1 MKKPVGD
8 PTTQHPKKLMK
19 SNWKL
24 LTLIAILSSAIT
36 LAAYNFLGF
45 NNRDVVM
52 NESSTP
58 TITSR
63 LAALTGN
70 GTGAPGDFSF
80 AAESATPMVVH
91 IRTTMTRTVRQQ
103 QMPDIFRE
111 FFGDEFGGGQ
121 RGQGQPRRQQGQAS
135 GSGVI
140 ISKDGYIVT
149 NNHVVQDAD
158 EVEVVM
164 TDKRSFKAKVIGTDP
179 LTDLAV
185 IKVEAS
191 NLPAIT
197 LGDSDALKLGEWV
210 LAVGYPL
217 DLESTVTAGIVS
229 AKSRKIGI
237 LEQDFQQRRQQQG
250 QGQGQPDPQQV
261 DTPLESFIQ
270 TDAAI
275 NPGNSGGALVNLRGE
290 LVGIN
295 SAIASQTGYYS
306 GYGFAV
312 PVSLVKKVTAD
323 LLKYGNVQRGYLGVL
338 PMELNSKIAKEKNVK
353 VGRGIYLDEVV
364 DNGAAKSAGLQK
376 GDVIVKMEGQ
386 PVDSDAQMREIIG
399 RRRPGDVI
407 NVTVNRDGS
416 ERDFKVELRNR
427 NGGRDVIK
435 KAEAA
440 TTTASVNS
448 LGAELEDLS
457 AADLQKLGVTGG
469 VRVKR
474 LTDGK
479 LAETDIEEGFVIV
492 KANGKNVKSVKD
504 LQAIMSSTKEGE
516 GLMLIGMYPGSS
528 RMYYYAVPV

>member
-1 MKKPVGD
+1 MA
-8 PTTQHPKKLMK
+8 L
-19 SNWKL
+19 
-24 LTLIAILSSAIT
+24 LSSVIT
-36 LAAYNFLGF
+36 LAAYNLLGF
-45 NNRDVVM
+45 NNRDVIL
-52 NESSTP
+52 NESSP
-58 TITSR
+58 IQAITGR
-63 LAALTGN
+63 LASMPGSN
-70 GTGAPGDFSF
+70 PSGTPGDFST
-80 AAESATPMVVH
+80 AAEAVTPMVVH

-103 QMPDIFRE
+103 QQVPDIFRE

-121 RGQGQPRRQQGQAS
+121 RQPRRQQGQAS

-158 EVEVVM
+158 EVEVIM

-185 IKVEAS
+185 IKVDAN

-229 AKSRKIGI
+229 AKGRRIGI
-237 LEQDFQQRRQQQG
+237 LDQNISKTDAK
-250 QGQGQPDPQQV
+250 PDSPV
-261 DTPLESFIQ
+261 EAFIQ

-295 SAIASQTGYYS
+295 SAIASATGYYS

-312 PVSLVKKVTAD
+312 PVSLVKKVSAD
-323 LLKYGNVQRGYLGVL
+323 LLKYGNVQRGYIGIL
-338 PMELNSKIAKEKNVK
+338 PIELNSTVAKEKGAK
-353 VGRGIYLDEVV
+353 IGRGIYVENVV
-364 DNGAAKSAGLQK
+364 EKGAAEAAGLKK

-386 PVDSDAQMREIIG
+386 PLDSDAQMREIIG
-399 RRRPGDVI
+399 RRRPGDIV
-407 NVTVNRDGS
+407 NVTVNRDGT

-435 KAEAA
+435 KADVAA
-440 TTTASVNS
+440 SSTSLST
-448 LGAELEDLS
+448 LGASFEDLS
-457 AADLQKLGVTGG
+457 AQDAKQLGVNGG
-469 VRVKR
+469 VRVKKIV
-474 LTDGK
+474 DGK
-479 LAETDIEEGFVIV
+479 LAETDVEEGFIIV
-492 KANGKNVKSVKD
+492 KANGKNVKTTKD
-504 LQAIMSSTKEGE
+504 LQAIMASVKEGE
-516 GLMLIGMYPGSS
+516 GLMLIGMYPNSS

>member
-1 MKKPVGD
+1 MA
-8 PTTQHPKKLMK
+8 L
-19 SNWKL
+19 
-24 LTLIAILSSAIT
+24 LSSVIT
-36 LAAYNFLGF
+36 LAAYNLLGF
-45 NNRDVVM
+45 NNRDVIF
-52 NESSTP
+52 NESSP
-58 TITSR
+58 IPAITGR
-63 LAALTGN
+63 LASMPGGPMA
-70 GTGAPGDFSF
+70 APGDFST
-80 AAESATPMVVH
+80 AAEAVTPTVVH

-103 QMPDIFRE
+103 QVPDIFRE

-121 RGQGQPRRQQGQAS
+121 RQPRRQQGQAS

-158 EVEVVM
+158 EVEVIM

-185 IKVEAS
+185 IKVEAN

-229 AKSRKIGI
+229 AKGRRIGI
-237 LEQDFQQRRQQQG
+237 LDQNINKNDAK
-250 QGQGQPDPQQV
+250 PDSPV
-261 DTPLESFIQ
+261 EAFIQ

-295 SAIASQTGYYS
+295 SAIASATGYYS

-312 PVSLVKKVTAD
+312 PVSLVKKVSAD
-323 LLKYGNVQRGYLGVL
+323 LLKYGNVQRGYIGIL
-338 PMELNSKIAKEKNVK
+338 PIELNSTVAKEKGAK
-353 VGRGIYLDEVV
+353 IGRGIYVESVV
-364 DNGAAKSAGLQK
+364 EKGAAEAAGLKK

-386 PVDSDAQMREIIG
+386 TLDSDAQMREIIG
-399 RRRPGDVI
+399 RRRPGDVVT
-407 NVTVNRDGS
+407 VTVNRDGT

-435 KAEAA
+435 KSDISASN
-440 TTTASVNS
+440 TALST
-448 LGAELEDLS
+448 LGASFEDLS
-457 AADLQKLGVTGG
+457 AQDAKQLGVTGG
-469 VRVKR
+469 VRVKKI
-474 LTDGK
+474 TDGK
-479 LAETDIEEGFVIV
+479 LAETDVEEGFIIV
-492 KANGKNVKSVKD
+492 KANGKNVKTTKD
-504 LQAIMSSTKEGE
+504 LQAILSSVKEGE
-516 GLMLIGMYPGSS
+516 GLMLIGMYPNSS

>member
-1 MKKPVGD
+1 MA
-8 PTTQHPKKLMK
+8 L
-19 SNWKL
+19 
-24 LTLIAILSSAIT
+24 LSSVVT
-36 LAAYNFLGF
+36 LAAYNLLGF
-45 NNRDVVM
+45 NNRDVIL
-52 NESSTP
+52 NESSP
-58 TITSR
+58 IQAITGR
-63 LAALTGN
+63 LASMPGSN
-70 GTGAPGDFSF
+70 PSGVPGDFST
-80 AAESATPMVVH
+80 AAEAVTPMVVH

-103 QMPDIFRE
+103 QQVPDIFRE

-121 RGQGQPRRQQGQAS
+121 RQPRRQQGQAS

-158 EVEVVM
+158 EVEVIM

-185 IKVEAS
+185 IKVDAN

-229 AKSRKIGI
+229 AKGRRIGI
-237 LEQDFQQRRQQQG
+237 LDQNISKTDAK
-250 QGQGQPDPQQV
+250 PDSPV
-261 DTPLESFIQ
+261 EAFIQ

-295 SAIASQTGYYS
+295 SAIASATGYYS

-312 PVSLVKKVTAD
+312 PVSLVKKVSAD
-323 LLKYGNVQRGYLGVL
+323 LLKYGNVQRGYIGIL
-338 PMELNSKIAKEKNVK
+338 PIELNSTVAKEKGAK
-353 VGRGIYLDEVV
+353 IGRGIYVENVV
-364 DNGAAKSAGLQK
+364 EKGAAEAAGLKK

-386 PVDSDAQMREIIG
+386 ALDSDAQMREIIG
-399 RRRPGDVI
+399 RRRPGDVV
-407 NVTVNRDGS
+407 NVTVNRDGT

-435 KAEAA
+435 KADVAA
-440 TTTASVNS
+440 ASTSLNT
-448 LGAELEDLS
+448 LGASFEDLS
-457 AADLQKLGVTGG
+457 AQDAKQLGVSGG
-469 VRVKR
+469 VRVKKI
-474 LTDGK
+474 TDGK
-479 LAETDIEEGFVIV
+479 LAETDVEEGFIIV
-492 KANGKNVKSVKD
+492 KANGKNVKTTKD
-504 LQAIMSSTKEGE
+504 LQAIMASVKEGE
-516 GLMLIGMYPGSS
+516 GLMLIGMYPNSS

>member
-1 MKKPVGD
+1 
-8 PTTQHPKKLMK
+8 MK

-24 LTLIAILSSAIT
+24 LALMALLSSAIT
-36 LAAYNFLGF
+36 LAAYNLLGF
-45 NNRDVVM
+45 NNRDVIF
-52 NESSTP
+52 NESSPIP
-58 TITSR
+58 TMTGR
-63 LAALTGN
+63 LASLPGGPTAV
-70 GTGAPGDFSF
+70 PGDFST
-80 AAESATPMVVH
+80 AAEAVTPMVVH

-103 QMPDIFRE
+103 QIPDIFRE
-111 FFGDEFGGGQ
+111 FFGDEFGGQQ
-121 RGQGQPRRQQGQAS
+121 RQPRRQQGQAS

-158 EVEVVM
+158 EVEVIM

-185 IKVEAS
+185 IKVEAN

-229 AKSRKIGI
+229 AKGRRIGI
-237 LEQDFQQRRQQQG
+237 LDQNINKNDAK
-250 QGQGQPDPQQV
+250 PDSPV
-261 DTPLESFIQ
+261 EAFIQ

-295 SAIASQTGYYS
+295 SAIASATGYYS

-312 PVSLVKKVTAD
+312 PVSLVKKVSAD
-323 LLKYGNVQRGYLGVL
+323 LLKYGNVQRGYIGIL
-338 PMELNSKIAKEKNVK
+338 PIELNSTVAKEKGAK
-353 VGRGIYLDEVV
+353 IGRGIYVESVV
-364 DNGAAKSAGLQK
+364 EKGAAEAAGLKK

-386 PVDSDAQMREIIG
+386 TLDSDAQMREIIG
-399 RRRPGDVI
+399 RRRPGDVVS
-407 NVTVNRDGS
+407 VTVNRDGT

-435 KAEAA
+435 KSEVTAA
-440 TTTASVNS
+440 NTALSS
-448 LGAELEDLS
+448 LGANFEDLS
-457 AADLQKLGVTGG
+457 AQDAKQLGVSGG
-469 VRVKR
+469 VRVKKIM
-474 LTDGK
+474 DGK
-479 LAETDIEEGFVIV
+479 LAETDVEEGFIIV
-492 KANGKNVKSVKD
+492 KANGKNVKTTKD
-504 LQAIMSSTKEGE
+504 LQTILSSVKEGE
-516 GLMLIGMYPGSS
+516 GLMLIGMYPNSS

>member
-1 MKKPVGD
+1 
-8 PTTQHPKKLMK
+8 MK

-24 LTLIAILSSAIT
+24 LALMALLSSAVT
-36 LAAYNFLGF
+36 LAAYNLLGF
-45 NNRDVVM
+45 NKRDVFF
-52 NESSTP
+52 NESSPTP
-58 TITSR
+58 TITGR

-70 GTGAPGDFSF
+70 GPTATPGDFST
-80 AAESATPMVVH
+80 AAEAVTPMVVH

-103 QMPDIFRE
+103 QVPDIFRD
-111 FFGDEFGGGQ
+111 FFGDDFGGSQQ
-121 RGQGQPRRQQGQAS
+121 RPRRQQGQAS

-158 EVEVVM
+158 EVEVIM

-185 IKVEAS
+185 IKVEAN

-229 AKSRKIGI
+229 AKGRGIGI
-237 LEQDFQQRRQQQG
+237 LSQGQNARQQN
-250 QGQGQPDPQQV
+250 DPKA
-261 DTPLESFIQ
+261 DTPIEAFIQ

-295 SAIASQTGYYS
+295 SAIASATGYYS

-312 PVSLVKKVTAD
+312 PVSLVKKVSAD
-323 LLKYGNVQRGYLGVL
+323 LLKYGNVQRGYLGIL
-338 PMELNSKIAKEKNVK
+338 PIELNSTVAKDKGAK
-353 VGRGIYLDEVV
+353 VGRGIYVESVV
-364 DNGAAKSAGLQK
+364 DNGAAKSAGLEK

-386 PVDSDAQMREIIG
+386 PLDSDAQMREIIG
-399 RRRPGDVI
+399 RRRPGDVL
-407 NVTVNRDGS
+407 NVTVNRNGS
-416 ERDFKVELRNR
+416 ERDFKIELRNR

-435 KAEAA
+435 KADVTAA
-440 TTTASVNS
+440 STALST
-448 LGAELEDLS
+448 LGADFEELS
-457 AADLQKLGVTGG
+457 AQDAKQLGVTGG
-469 VRVKR
+469 VRVKKIV
-474 LTDGK
+474 DGK
-479 LAETDIEEGFVIV
+479 LAETDVEEGFIIV
-492 KANGKNVKSVKD
+492 KANGKNVKTTKD
-504 LQAIMSSTKEGE
+504 LQAILSAVKEGE
-516 GLMLIGMYPGSS
+516 GLMLIGMYPNSS

>member
-1 MKKPVGD
+1 
-8 PTTQHPKKLMK
+8 MK

-24 LTLIAILSSAIT
+24 LALMALLSSVIT
-36 LAAYNFLGF
+36 LAAYNLLGF
-45 NNRDVVM
+45 NNRDVIL
-52 NESSTP
+52 NEASP
-58 TITSR
+58 IQQITGR
-63 LAALTGN
+63 LASMPGGPSA
-70 GTGAPGDFSF
+70 APGDFST
-80 AAESATPMVVH
+80 AAEAVTPMVVH

-103 QMPDIFRE
+103 QVPDIFRE

-121 RGQGQPRRQQGQAS
+121 RQPRRQQGQAS

-158 EVEVVM
+158 EVEVIM

-185 IKVEAS
+185 IKVEAN

-229 AKSRKIGI
+229 AKGRRIGI
-237 LEQDFQQRRQQQG
+237 LDQNISKTDAK
-250 QGQGQPDPQQV
+250 PDSPV
-261 DTPLESFIQ
+261 EAFIQ

-295 SAIASQTGYYS
+295 SAIASATGYYS

-312 PVSLVKKVTAD
+312 PVSLVKKVSAD
-323 LLKYGNVQRGYLGVL
+323 LLKYGNVQRGYIGIL
-338 PMELNSKIAKEKNVK
+338 PIELNSTVAKEKGAK
-353 VGRGIYLDEVV
+353 IGRGIYVESVV
-364 DNGAAKSAGLQK
+364 EKGAAEAAGLKK

-386 PVDSDAQMREIIG
+386 PLDSDAQMREIIG
-399 RRRPGDVI
+399 RRRPGDVV
-407 NVTVNRDGS
+407 NVTVNRDGT

-435 KAEAA
+435 KSDVTAA
-440 TTTASVNS
+440 NTSLST
-448 LGAELEDLS
+448 LGASFEELS
-457 AADLQKLGVTGG
+457 AQEAKQLGVTGG
-469 VRVKR
+469 VRVKKI
-474 LTDGK
+474 TDGK
-479 LAETDIEEGFVIV
+479 LAETDIEEGFIIV
-492 KANGKNVKSVKD
+492 KANGKNVKTTKD
-504 LQAIMSSTKEGE
+504 LQAIMSTVKEGE
-516 GLMLIGMYPGSS
+516 GLMLIGMYPNSS

>member
-1 MKKPVGD
+1 
-8 PTTQHPKKLMK
+8 MK

-24 LTLIAILSSAIT
+24 LALMALLSSVIT
-36 LAAYNFLGF
+36 LAAYNLLGF
-45 NNRDVVM
+45 NNRDVIF
-52 NESSTP
+52 NESSP
-58 TITSR
+58 IPAITGR
-63 LAALTGN
+63 LASMPGGPMA
-70 GTGAPGDFSF
+70 APGDFST
-80 AAESATPMVVH
+80 AAEAVTPTVVH

-103 QMPDIFRE
+103 QVPDIFRE

-121 RGQGQPRRQQGQAS
+121 RQPRRQQGQAS

-158 EVEVVM
+158 EVEVIM

-185 IKVEAS
+185 IKVEAN

-229 AKSRKIGI
+229 AKGRRIGI
-237 LEQDFQQRRQQQG
+237 LDQNINKNDAK
-250 QGQGQPDPQQV
+250 PDSPV
-261 DTPLESFIQ
+261 EAFIQ

-295 SAIASQTGYYS
+295 SAIASATGYYS

-312 PVSLVKKVTAD
+312 PVSLVKKVSAD
-323 LLKYGNVQRGYLGVL
+323 LLKYGNVQRGYIGIL
-338 PMELNSKIAKEKNVK
+338 PIELNSTVAKEKGAK
-353 VGRGIYLDEVV
+353 IGRGIYVESVV
-364 DNGAAKSAGLQK
+364 EKGAAEAAGLKK

-386 PVDSDAQMREIIG
+386 TLDSDAQMREIIG
-399 RRRPGDVI
+399 RRRPGDVVT
-407 NVTVNRDGS
+407 VTVNRDGT

-435 KAEAA
+435 KSDISASN
-440 TTTASVNS
+440 TALST
-448 LGAELEDLS
+448 LGASFEDLS
-457 AADLQKLGVTGG
+457 AQDAKQLGVTGG
-469 VRVKR
+469 VRVKKI
-474 LTDGK
+474 TDGK
-479 LAETDIEEGFVIV
+479 LAETDVEEGFIIV
-492 KANGKNVKSVKD
+492 KANGKNVKTTKD
-504 LQAIMSSTKEGE
+504 LQAILSSVKEGE
-516 GLMLIGMYPGSS
+516 GLMLIGMYPNSS

>member
-1 MKKPVGD
+1 MA
-8 PTTQHPKKLMK
+8 L
-19 SNWKL
+19 
-24 LTLIAILSSAIT
+24 LSSVIT
-36 LAAYNFLGF
+36 LAAYNLLGF
-45 NNRDVVM
+45 NNRDVIL
-52 NESSTP
+52 NESSP
-58 TITSR
+58 IQAITGR
-63 LAALTGN
+63 LASMPGSN
-70 GTGAPGDFSF
+70 PSGTPGDFST
-80 AAESATPMVVH
+80 AAEAVTPMVVH

-103 QMPDIFRE
+103 QQVPDIFRE

-121 RGQGQPRRQQGQAS
+121 RQPRRQQGQAS

-158 EVEVVM
+158 EVEVIM

-185 IKVEAS
+185 IKVDAN

-229 AKSRKIGI
+229 AKGRRIGI
-237 LEQDFQQRRQQQG
+237 LDQNISKTDAK
-250 QGQGQPDPQQV
+250 PDSPV
-261 DTPLESFIQ
+261 EAFIQ

-295 SAIASQTGYYS
+295 SAIASATGYYS

-312 PVSLVKKVTAD
+312 PVSLVKKVSAD
-323 LLKYGNVQRGYLGVL
+323 LLKYGNVQRGYIGIL
-338 PMELNSKIAKEKNVK
+338 PIELNSTVAKEKGAK
-353 VGRGIYLDEVV
+353 IGRGIYVENVV
-364 DNGAAKSAGLQK
+364 EKGAAEAAGLKK

-386 PVDSDAQMREIIG
+386 PLDSDAQMREIIG
-399 RRRPGDVI
+399 RRRPGDIV
-407 NVTVNRDGS
+407 NVTVNRDGT

-435 KAEAA
+435 KADVAA
-440 TTTASVNS
+440 SSTSLST
-448 LGAELEDLS
+448 LGASFEDLS
-457 AADLQKLGVTGG
+457 AQDAKQLGVSGG
-469 VRVKR
+469 VRVKKIV
-474 LTDGK
+474 DGK
-479 LAETDIEEGFVIV
+479 LAETDVEEGFIIV
-492 KANGKNVKSVKD
+492 KANGKNVKTTKD
-504 LQAIMSSTKEGE
+504 LQAIMASVKEGE
-516 GLMLIGMYPGSS
+516 GLMLIGMYPNSS

>member
-1 MKKPVGD
+1 
-8 PTTQHPKKLMK
+8 MK

-24 LTLIAILSSAIT
+24 LALMALLSSAVT
-36 LAAYNFLGF
+36 LAAYNLLGF
-45 NNRDVVM
+45 NKRDVIF
-52 NESSTP
+52 NESSPTP
-58 TITSR
+58 TVTGR
-63 LAALTGN
+63 LASLTGN
-70 GTGAPGDFSF
+70 GPTATPGDFST
-80 AAESATPMVVH
+80 AAEAVTPMVVH

-103 QMPDIFRE
+103 QVPDIFRD
-111 FFGDEFGGGQ
+111 FFGDDFGGSQ
-121 RGQGQPRRQQGQAS
+121 RPRRQQGQAS

-158 EVEVVM
+158 EVEVIM

-185 IKVEAS
+185 IKVDAN

-229 AKSRKIGI
+229 AKGRGIGI
-237 LEQDFQQRRQQQG
+237 LSQNQNGRQQN
-250 QGQGQPDPQQV
+250 DPKA
-261 DTPLESFIQ
+261 DTPIEAFIQ

-295 SAIASQTGYYS
+295 SAIASATGYYS

-312 PVSLVKKVTAD
+312 PVSLVKKVSAD
-323 LLKYGNVQRGYLGVL
+323 LLKYGNVQRGYLGIL
-338 PMELNSKIAKEKNVK
+338 PIELNSTVAKEKGVK
-353 VGRGIYLDEVV
+353 VGRGIYVESVV
-364 DNGAAKSAGLQK
+364 DNGAAKAAGLEK

-386 PVDSDAQMREIIG
+386 PLDSDAQMREVIG

-407 NVTVNRDGS
+407 TVTVNRNGS

-427 NGGRDVIK
+427 NGGHDVIK
-435 KAEAA
+435 KSDITAA
-440 TTTASVNS
+440 NTALST
-448 LGAELEDLS
+448 LGAEFEELS
-457 AADLQKLGVTGG
+457 AQDAKQLGVSGG
-469 VRVKR
+469 VRVKKIV
-474 LTDGK
+474 DGK
-479 LAETDIEEGFVIV
+479 LAETDIEEGFIIV
-492 KANGKNVKSVKD
+492 KANGKNVKTTKD
-504 LQAIMSSTKEGE
+504 LQAILSAVKEGE
-516 GLMLIGMYPGSS
+516 GLMLIGMYPNSS

>member
-1 MKKPVGD
+1 MA
-8 PTTQHPKKLMK
+8 L
-19 SNWKL
+19 
-24 LTLIAILSSAIT
+24 LSSVIT

-45 NNRDVVM
+45 NNRDVIF
-52 NESSTP
+52 NESSPTP
-58 TITSR
+58 TILGR
-63 LAALTGN
+63 LASMP
-70 GTGAPGDFSF
+70 GAPTAMPGDFST
-80 AAESATPMVVH
+80 AAEAVTPTVVH

-103 QMPDIFRE
+103 QVPDIFRE
-111 FFGDEFGGGQ
+111 FFGDEFGGSQ
-121 RGQGQPRRQQGQAS
+121 RQPRRQQGQAS

-158 EVEVVM
+158 EVEVIM

-185 IKVEAS
+185 IKVDAN

-229 AKSRKIGI
+229 AKGRKIGI
-237 LEQDFQQRRQQQG
+237 LDQNISKTDAK
-250 QGQGQPDPQQV
+250 PDSPV
-261 DTPLESFIQ
+261 EAFIQ

-295 SAIASQTGYYS
+295 SAIASATGYYS

-312 PVSLVKKVTAD
+312 PVSLVKKVSAD
-323 LLKYGNVQRGYLGVL
+323 LLKYGNVQRGYIGIL
-338 PMELNSKIAKEKNVK
+338 PIELNSTIAKEKNVK
-353 VGRGIYLDEVV
+353 IGRGIYVQEVV
-364 DNGAAKSAGLQK
+364 EKGAAEAAGLKK
-376 GDVIVKMEGQ
+376 GDVIVKMDGQ
-386 PVDSDAQMREIIG
+386 SLDSDAQMREIIG
-399 RRRPGDVI
+399 RRRPGDIV

-416 ERDFKVELRNR
+416 ERDFNVELRNR

-435 KAEAA
+435 KSDV
-440 TTTASVNS
+440 TASNASLGS
-448 LGAELEDLS
+448 LGAQFEELS
-457 AADLQKLGVTGG
+457 AQDAKQMGITGG
-469 VRVKR
+469 VRVKKI
-474 LTDGK
+474 TDGK
-479 LAETDIEEGFVIV
+479 LAETDIEEGFIIV
-492 KANGKNVKSVKD
+492 KANGKNVKTTKD
-504 LQAIMSSTKEGE
+504 LQTIMASVKEGE
-516 GLMLIGMYPGSS
+516 GLMLIGMYPNSS

>member
-1 MKKPVGD
+1 
-8 PTTQHPKKLMK
+8 MK
-19 SNWKL
+19 SNWKNL
-24 LTLIAILSSAIT
+24 ALIAVLSSGVT
-36 LAAYNFLGF
+36 LGAYNFLGF
-45 NNRDVVM
+45 NSNRDVIL
-52 NESSTP
+52 NEASTP
-58 TITSR
+58 GITSR
-63 LAALTGN
+63 LASLGGN
-70 GTGAPGDFSF
+70 AAPGDFSY
-80 AAESATPMVVH
+80 AAEAATPMVVH

-103 QMPDIFRE
+103 QVPDIFRD
-111 FFGDEFGGGQ
+111 FFGDDFGGM
-121 RGQGQPRRQQGQAS
+121 QPRQRRQQGQAS

-158 EVEVVM
+158 EVEVLM

-185 IKVEAS
+185 IKVEAN

-229 AKSRKIGI
+229 AKARKIGI
-237 LEQDFQQRRQQQG
+237 LEQDFQRRQQG
-250 QGQGQPDPQQV
+250 QNPDAGKQV

-290 LVGIN
+290 LVGVN
-295 SAIASQTGYYS
+295 SAIASATGYYS

-323 LLKYGNVQRGYLGVL
+323 LLKYGNVQRGYMGVI
-338 PMELNSKIAKEKNVK
+338 PRELNSQLAKEKNAK
-353 VGRGIYLDEVV
+353 VGRGIYLEEVV
-364 DNGAAKSAGLQK
+364 DNGAAKAAGLQK

-407 NVTVNRDGS
+407 NLTVNRDGS

-435 KAEAA
+435 KEVAP
-440 TTTASVNS
+440 TASLGT

-457 AADLQKLGVTGG
+457 SRDAQQLGVSGG
-469 VRVKR
+469 VRVKSIR
-474 LTDGK
+474 DGK
-479 LAETDIEEGFVIV
+479 LAETDIEEGFIIV

-504 LQAIMSSTKEGE
+504 LQAIMSGTKEGE

>member
-1 MKKPVGD
+1 
-8 PTTQHPKKLMK
+8 MK
-19 SNWKL
+19 SNWKVL
-24 LTLIAILSSAIT
+24 ALIAIFSSAIT
-36 LAAYNFLGF
+36 LAAYNLLGF
-45 NNRDVVM
+45 NNRDVVFS
-52 NESSTP
+52 ESSP
-58 TITSR
+58 IQAMTSR
-63 LAALTGN
+63 LASLPGGSTAM
-70 GTGAPGDFSF
+70 PGDFSS
-80 AAESATPMVVH
+80 AAEAVTPTVVH

-111 FFGDEFGGGQ
+111 FFGDDFGGGQ
-121 RGQGQPRRQQGQAS
+121 RQPRRQQGQAS

-158 EVEVVM
+158 EVEVFL

-185 IKVEAS
+185 IKVDAN

-229 AKSRKIGI
+229 AKGRRIGI
-237 LEQDFQQRRQQQG
+237 LDQNINKNDAK
-250 QGQGQPDPQQV
+250 PDSPV
-261 DTPLESFIQ
+261 ESFIQ

-295 SAIASQTGYYS
+295 SAIASATGYYS

-312 PVSLVKKVTAD
+312 PVSLVKKVSAD

-338 PMELNSKIAKEKNVK
+338 PIELNSTVAKEKGAK
-353 VGRGIYLDEVV
+353 VGRGIYIDNVV
-364 DNGAAKSAGLQK
+364 EKGAAEAAGLKK

-386 PVDSDAQMREIIG
+386 TLDSDAQMREIIG
-399 RRRPGDVI
+399 RRRPGDVVT
-407 NVTVNRDGS
+407 VTVNRDGT

-427 NGGRDVIK
+427 NGGRDIIK
-435 KAEAA
+435 KEDITAA
-440 TTTASVNS
+440 NTSLGS
-448 LGAELEDLS
+448 LGAQFEDLS
-457 AADLQKLGVTGG
+457 AQEAKQLGISGG
-469 VRVKR
+469 VRVKKIM
-474 LTDGK
+474 DGK
-479 LAETDIEEGFVIV
+479 LAETEVEEGFIIV
-492 KANGKNVKSVKD
+492 KANGRNVKTTKD
-504 LQAIMSSTKEGE
+504 LQAIFSSVKEGE
-516 GLMLIGMYPGSS
+516 GLMLIGMYPNSS

>member
-1 MKKPVGD
+1 
-8 PTTQHPKKLMK
+8 MK

-24 LTLIAILSSAIT
+24 LALMALLSSVIT
-36 LAAYNFLGF
+36 LAAYNLLGF
-45 NNRDVVM
+45 NNRDVIL
-52 NESSTP
+52 NESSP
-58 TITSR
+58 IQAITGR
-63 LAALTGN
+63 LASMPGSN
-70 GTGAPGDFSF
+70 PSGTPGDFST
-80 AAESATPMVVH
+80 AAEAVTPMVVH

-103 QMPDIFRE
+103 QQVPDIFRE

-121 RGQGQPRRQQGQAS
+121 RQPRRQQGQAS

-158 EVEVVM
+158 EVEVIM

-185 IKVEAS
+185 IKVDAN

-229 AKSRKIGI
+229 AKGRRIGI
-237 LEQDFQQRRQQQG
+237 LDQNISKTDAK
-250 QGQGQPDPQQV
+250 PDSPV
-261 DTPLESFIQ
+261 EAFIQ

-295 SAIASQTGYYS
+295 SAIASATGYYS

-312 PVSLVKKVTAD
+312 PVSLVKKVSAD
-323 LLKYGNVQRGYLGVL
+323 LLKYGNVQRGYIGIL
-338 PMELNSKIAKEKNVK
+338 PIELNSTVAKEKGAK
-353 VGRGIYLDEVV
+353 IGRGIYVENVV
-364 DNGAAKSAGLQK
+364 EKGAAEAAGLKK

-386 PVDSDAQMREIIG
+386 PLDSDAQMREIIG
-399 RRRPGDVI
+399 RRRPGDIV
-407 NVTVNRDGS
+407 NVTVNRDGT

-435 KAEAA
+435 KADVAA
-440 TTTASVNS
+440 SSTSLST
-448 LGAELEDLS
+448 LGASFEDLS
-457 AADLQKLGVTGG
+457 AQDAKQLGVSGG
-469 VRVKR
+469 VRVKKIV
-474 LTDGK
+474 DGK
-479 LAETDIEEGFVIV
+479 LAETDVEEGFIIV
-492 KANGKNVKSVKD
+492 KANGKNVKTTKD
-504 LQAIMSSTKEGE
+504 LQAIMASVKEGE
-516 GLMLIGMYPGSS
+516 GLMLIGMYPNSS

>member
-1 MKKPVGD
+1 
-8 PTTQHPKKLMK
+8 MK

-24 LTLIAILSSAIT
+24 LALMALLSSVVT
-36 LAAYNFLGF
+36 LAAYNLLGF
-45 NNRDVVM
+45 NNRDVIL
-52 NESSTP
+52 NEASP
-58 TITSR
+58 IQQITGR
-63 LAALTGN
+63 LASMPGGPSA
-70 GTGAPGDFSF
+70 APGDFST
-80 AAESATPMVVH
+80 AAEAVTPMVVH

-103 QMPDIFRE
+103 QVPDIFRE

-121 RGQGQPRRQQGQAS
+121 RQPRRQQGQAS

-158 EVEVVM
+158 EVEVIM

-185 IKVEAS
+185 IKVEAN

-229 AKSRKIGI
+229 AKGRRIGI
-237 LEQDFQQRRQQQG
+237 LDQNISKTDAK
-250 QGQGQPDPQQV
+250 PDSPV
-261 DTPLESFIQ
+261 EAFIQ

-295 SAIASQTGYYS
+295 SAIASATGYYS

-312 PVSLVKKVTAD
+312 PVSLVKKVSAD
-323 LLKYGNVQRGYLGVL
+323 LLKYGNVQRGYIGIL
-338 PMELNSKIAKEKNVK
+338 PIELNSTVAKEKGAK
-353 VGRGIYLDEVV
+353 IGRGIYVESVV
-364 DNGAAKSAGLQK
+364 EKGAAEAAGLKK

-386 PVDSDAQMREIIG
+386 PLDSDAQMREIIG
-399 RRRPGDVI
+399 RRRPGDVV
-407 NVTVNRDGS
+407 NVTVNRDGT

-435 KAEAA
+435 KSDITAA
-440 TTTASVNS
+440 NTSLST
-448 LGAELEDLS
+448 LGASFEELS
-457 AADLQKLGVTGG
+457 AQEAKQLGVTGG
-469 VRVKR
+469 VRVKKI
-474 LTDGK
+474 TDGK
-479 LAETDIEEGFVIV
+479 LAETDIEEGFIIV
-492 KANGKNVKSVKD
+492 KANGKNVKTTKD
-504 LQAIMSSTKEGE
+504 LQAIMSTVKEGE
-516 GLMLIGMYPGSS
+516 GLMLIGMYPNSS

>member
-1 MKKPVGD
+1 MA
-8 PTTQHPKKLMK
+8 L
-19 SNWKL
+19 
-24 LTLIAILSSAIT
+24 LSSVVT
-36 LAAYNFLGF
+36 LAAYNLLGF
-45 NNRDVVM
+45 NNRDVIL
-52 NESSTP
+52 NESSP
-58 TITSR
+58 IQAITGR
-63 LAALTGN
+63 LASMPGN
-70 GTGAPGDFSF
+70 NPNGVPGDFST
-80 AAESATPMVVH
+80 AAEAVTPMVVH

-103 QMPDIFRE
+103 QVPDIFRE
-111 FFGDEFGGGQ
+111 FFGDEFGGGSQ
-121 RGQGQPRRQQGQAS
+121 RQPRRQQGQAS

-158 EVEVVM
+158 EVEVIM

-185 IKVEAS
+185 IKVDAN

-229 AKSRKIGI
+229 AKGRRIGI
-237 LEQDFQQRRQQQG
+237 LDQNISKTDAK
-250 QGQGQPDPQQV
+250 PDSPV
-261 DTPLESFIQ
+261 EAFIQ

-295 SAIASQTGYYS
+295 SAIASATGYYS

-312 PVSLVKKVTAD
+312 PVSLVKKVSAD
-323 LLKYGNVQRGYLGVL
+323 LLKYGNVQRGYIGIL
-338 PMELNSKIAKEKNVK
+338 PIELNSTVAKEKGAK
-353 VGRGIYLDEVV
+353 IGRGIYVESVV
-364 DNGAAKSAGLQK
+364 EKGAAEAAGLKK

-386 PVDSDAQMREIIG
+386 TLDSDAQMREIIG
-399 RRRPGDVI
+399 RRRPGDIV
-407 NVTVNRDGS
+407 NVTINRDGT

-435 KAEAA
+435 KADVAA
-440 TTTASVNS
+440 ANTSLNT
-448 LGAELEDLS
+448 LGASFEDLS
-457 AADLQKLGVTGG
+457 AQDAKQLGITGG
-469 VRVKR
+469 VRVKKI
-474 LTDGK
+474 TDGK
-479 LAETDIEEGFVIV
+479 LAETDVEEGFIIV
-492 KANGKNVKSVKD
+492 KANGKNVKTTKD
-504 LQAIMSSTKEGE
+504 LQAIMASVKEGE
-516 GLMLIGMYPGSS
+516 GLMLIGMYPNSS

>member
-1 MKKPVGD
+1 MA
-8 PTTQHPKKLMK
+8 L
-19 SNWKL
+19 
-24 LTLIAILSSAIT
+24 LSSVVT
-36 LAAYNFLGF
+36 LAAYNLLGF
-45 NNRDVVM
+45 NNRDVIF
-52 NESSTP
+52 NESSPTP
-58 TITSR
+58 TILGR
-63 LAALTGN
+63 LASMPGGPTAG
-70 GTGAPGDFSF
+70 PGDFST
-80 AAESATPMVVH
+80 AAEAVTPMVVH

-111 FFGDEFGGGQ
+111 FFGDEFGGNQ
-121 RGQGQPRRQQGQAS
+121 RQPRRQQGQAS

-158 EVEVVM
+158 EVEVIM

-185 IKVEAS
+185 IKVDAN

-229 AKSRKIGI
+229 AKGRKIGI
-237 LEQDFQQRRQQQG
+237 LDQNIDKNAAK
-250 QGQGQPDPQQV
+250 PDVPV
-261 DTPLESFIQ
+261 EAFIQ

-295 SAIASQTGYYS
+295 SAIASATGYYS

-312 PVSLVKKVTAD
+312 PVSLVKKVSAD
-323 LLKYGNVQRGYLGVL
+323 LLKYGNVQRGYIGII
-338 PMELNSKIAKEKNVK
+338 PIELNSTVAKEKGAK
-353 VGRGIYLDEVV
+353 IGRGIYVNEVV
-364 DNGAAKSAGLQK
+364 EKGAAEVAGLKK

-386 PVDSDAQMREIIG
+386 PLDSDAQMREIIG

-435 KAEAA
+435 KSDIVAA
-440 TTTASVNS
+440 NTSLST
-448 LGAELEDLS
+448 LGAQFEDLS
-457 AADLQKLGVTGG
+457 AQDAKQLGISGG
-469 VRVKR
+469 VRVKKIV
-474 LTDGK
+474 DGK
-479 LAETDIEEGFVIV
+479 LAETDVEEGFIIV
-492 KANGKNVKSVKD
+492 KANGKNVKSTKD
-504 LQAIMSSTKEGE
+504 LQAIMSAVKEGE
-516 GLMLIGMYPGSS
+516 GLMLIGMYPNSS

>member
-1 MKKPVGD
+1 MA
-8 PTTQHPKKLMK
+8 L
-19 SNWKL
+19 
-24 LTLIAILSSAIT
+24 LSSVIT
-36 LAAYNFLGF
+36 LAAYNLLGF
-45 NNRDVVM
+45 NNRDVIF
-52 NESSTP
+52 NESSPVP
-58 TITSR
+58 TITGR
-63 LAALTGN
+63 LASLPGGPTAN
-70 GTGAPGDFSF
+70 PGDFST
-80 AAESATPMVVH
+80 AAEAVTPTVVH

-111 FFGDEFGGGQ
+111 FFGDELGGGSQ
-121 RGQGQPRRQQGQAS
+121 RQPRRQQGQAS

-140 ISKDGYIVT
+140 ISKDGYIIT

-158 EVEVVM
+158 EVEVIM

-185 IKVEAS
+185 IKVEAT
-191 NLPAIT
+191 NLPSIS

-229 AKSRKIGI
+229 AKSRRIGI
-237 LEQDFQQRRQQQG
+237 LDQNISKTDAK
-250 QGQGQPDPQQV
+250 PDSPV
-261 DTPLESFIQ
+261 EAFIQ

-312 PVSLVKKVTAD
+312 PVSLVKKVSAD
-323 LLKYGNVQRGYLGVL
+323 LLKYGNVQRGYVGIK
-338 PMELNSKIAKEKNVK
+338 PIELNSTIAKEKGTK
-353 VGRGIYLDEVV
+353 VGRGIYIDEVV
-364 DNGAAKSAGLQK
+364 DKGAAEAAGLKK
-376 GDVIVKMEGQ
+376 GDVIVKMEDQ
-386 PVDSDAQMREIIG
+386 LLDSDAQMREIIG
-399 RRRPGDVI
+399 RRRPGDVV

-435 KAEAA
+435 KSDITAA
-440 TTTASVNS
+440 NTSLST
-448 LGAELEDLS
+448 LGAQFEELS
-457 AADLQKLGVTGG
+457 AQDAKQLGISGG
-469 VRVKR
+469 VRVKKIV
-474 LTDGK
+474 DGK
-479 LAETDIEEGFVIV
+479 LSETDVEEGFIIV
-492 KANGKNVKSVKD
+492 KANRQNVKTVKD
-504 LQAIMSSTKEGE
+504 LQAILSATKEGE
-516 GLMLIGMYPGSS
+516 GLMLIGMYPNSS

>member
-1 MKKPVGD
+1 
-8 PTTQHPKKLMK
+8 MK

-36 LAAYNFLGF
+36 LAAYSFLGF

-52 NESSTP
+52 NESSSPP
-58 TITSR
+58 TITGR

-70 GTGAPGDFSF
+70 GNGTGTPGDFSY

-91 IRTTMTRTVRQQ
+91 IRTTITRTVRQQ

-111 FFGDEFGGGQ
+111 FFGDEFGGQQQ
-121 RGQGQPRRQQGQAS
+121 RGGQPRRQQGTAS

-149 NNHVVQDAD
+149 NNHVVQGAD

-164 TDKRSFKAKVIGTDP
+164 TDKRSFKARVIGTDP

-185 IKVEAS
+185 IKVDAN

-197 LGDSDALKLGEWV
+197 LGDSDVLKLGEWV

-237 LEQDFQQRRQQQG
+237 LEQDFYQRQQQQQQQSQEKRP
-250 QGQGQPDPQQV
+250 QG

-323 LLKYGNVQRGYLGVL
+323 LLKYGNVQRGYLGVI
-338 PMELNSKIAKEKNVK
+338 PRELDSKIAKEKNLK
-353 VGRGIYLDEVV
+353 IGRGIYLEEVV

-386 PVDSDAQMREIIG
+386 LVDSDAQMREIIG

-440 TTTASVNS
+440 TVTASVSS
-448 LGAELEDLS
+448 LGAELEDVN
-457 AADLQKLGVTGG
+457 ARDLQQLGVTGG

-474 LTDGK
+474 LTEGK
-479 LAETDIEEGFVIV
+479 LSETDIEEGFIIV

>member
-1 MKKPVGD
+1 
-8 PTTQHPKKLMK
+8 MK
-19 SNWKL
+19 SNWKIL
-24 LTLIAILSSAIT
+24 ALIALLSSAVT
-36 LAAYNFLGF
+36 LAAYNILGF
-45 NNRDVVM
+45 NKRDVIF
-52 NESSTP
+52 NESAPAP
-58 TITSR
+58 TITGR

-70 GTGAPGDFSF
+70 DGAGAPGDFSY
-80 AAESATPMVVH
+80 AAESVTPTVVH
-91 IRTTMTRTVRQQ
+91 IRTTITRTVRQQ
-103 QMPDIFRE
+103 QVPDIFRD
-111 FFGDEFGGGQ
+111 FFGDEFGGGGSG
-121 RGQGQPRRQQGQAS
+121 RPRRQQGQAS

-158 EVEVVM
+158 EVEVIL
-164 TDKRSFKAKVIGTDP
+164 TDKRSLKAKVIGTDP

-185 IKVEAS
+185 VKIEAN

-229 AKSRKIGI
+229 AKGRGIGI
-237 LEQDFQQRRQQQG
+237 LNQNVDRNN
-250 QGQGQPDPQQV
+250 PKA
-261 DTPLESFIQ
+261 DTPIEAFIQ

-295 SAIASQTGYYS
+295 SAIASATGYYS

-323 LLKYGNVQRGYLGVL
+323 ILKYGNVQRGYLGII
-338 PMELNSKIAKEKNVK
+338 PIELNSTVAKEKNAK
-353 VGRGIYLDEVV
+353 VGRGIYVDDIV
-364 DNGAAKSAGLQK
+364 DNGAAKAAGLQK

-386 PVDSDAQMREIIG
+386 PIDSDAQMREIIG
-399 RRRPGDVI
+399 RRRPGDAI
-407 NVTVNRDGS
+407 TVTVNRGGS

-435 KAEAA
+435 KSDVTAA
-440 TTTASVNS
+440 NTSLKT
-448 LGAELEDLS
+448 LGADFEDIS
-457 AADLQKLGVTGG
+457 TADAKQLGISGG
-469 VRVKR
+469 VRVKKVY
-474 LTDGK
+474 DGK
-479 LAETDIEEGFVIV
+479 LAETDIEEGFIIV
-492 KANGKNVKSVKD
+492 KANGKNIKSTKE
-504 LQAIMSSTKEGE
+504 LQTIMNDVKEGE
-516 GLMLIGMYPGSS
+516 GLLLIGMYPNSS